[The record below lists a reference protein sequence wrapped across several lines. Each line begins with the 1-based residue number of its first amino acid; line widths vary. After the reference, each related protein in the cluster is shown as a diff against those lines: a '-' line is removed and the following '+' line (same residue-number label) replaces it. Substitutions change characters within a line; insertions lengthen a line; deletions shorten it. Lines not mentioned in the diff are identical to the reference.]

1 MAGAGGHVSSMFFD
15 LVPGVRIGEVPLH
28 AKTGNC
34 AELDSFF
41 FAPKALEC
49 RINSYYICMYTY
61 IYIYDNGFNT
71 AHNKTI
77 PHIGFVAS
85 EMICPMHRCSC
96 LFLHVR
102 GKLVSMSSP
111 A

>member
-61 IYIYDNGFNT
+61 IYMTMVLIQ
-71 AHNKTI
+71 
-77 PHIGFVAS
+77 HIIRPSLTLGLWQV
-85 EMICPMHRCSC
+85 
-96 LFLHVR
+96 
-102 GKLVSMSSP
+102 K
-111 A
+111 